1 MNGLQR
7 NIVIVFSSVIDTAA
21 IPAWLTVFKG
31 KLYPFST
38 HSPYETTKGK
48 YHSAQRNW
56 KIHVKVSLAPNLK
69 NAGF

>member
-21 IPAWLTVFKG
+21 IPVWLTVFKG

-38 HSPYETTKGK
+38 YRLYETTQGNTIQHKGTGK
-48 YHSAQRNW
+48 
-56 KIHVKVSLAPNLK
+56 
-69 NAGF
+69 